1 MSKKLIAGN
10 WKMNGTLEGA
20 ANLAA
25 AVSDGLRAERGLL
38 DRCDFVVCPPF
49 LHLAA
54 AQEVLKAAAAPVAL
68 GAQDCAFAESGAY
81 TGDVSAPMLKDF
93 GCRYVILGHSE
104 RRQYHNESNDLIA
117 KKAALAHASG
127 LVAIICVGETEAQR
141 AAGEESDVVENQ
153 LNESI
158 PAGSTAE
165 NTVIA
170 YEPVWAIGTGKTA
183 TVEDVRSMHAFI
195 RRRLQESLADSAKV
209 RILYGGSVKPDNAK
223 ELLAVP
229 DVDGALIGGASLK
242 ADQYLAI
249 ARGA

>member
-1 MSKKLIAGN
+1 MKKLIAGN
-10 WKMNGTLEGA
+10 WKMNGGVESA
-20 ANLAA
+20 KNLAA
-25 AVSDGLRAERGLL
+25 AVADGLRAERGLL
-38 DRCDFVVCPPF
+38 DRCDFAVCPPF

-54 AQEVLKAAAAPVAL
+54 VQEIVKATAAPVAL

-81 TGDVSAPMLKDF
+81 TGDVSAPMLRDF
-93 GCRYVILGHSE
+93 GCGYVILGHSE
-104 RRQYHNESNDLIA
+104 RRQYHKESNDLIA
-117 KKAALAHASG
+117 KKASLAHASG
-127 LVAIICVGETEAQR
+127 LIAIICVGETEAQR
-141 AAGEESDVVENQ
+141 AAGEEFDVVENQ

-158 PAGSTAE
+158 PSGATAQ

-183 TVEDVRSMHAFI
+183 TAEDVRAMHAFI